1 MLCVL
6 IVREG
11 GSKRECLVQWEDH
24 SIEWKILVEQSS
36 FKELEVAF
44 DVFLKERQAWDV
56 LYTKF
61 VSAGLRSIQYTVDS
75 LKKRALN

>member
-6 IVREG
+6 NVREA
-11 GSKRECLVQWEDH
+11 GSERKCLVQWEDD
-24 SIEWKILVEQSS
+24 SIDYKILAKLSS
-36 FKELEVAF
+36 FKELVAAF
-44 DVFLKERQAWDV
+44 DVYLKEHQAWDV

-61 VSAGLRSIQYTVDS
+61 ESAGLRSIQYTVDS

>member
-6 IVREG
+6 NVREA
-11 GSKRECLVQWEDH
+11 GSERKCLVQWEDD
-24 SIEWKILVEQSS
+24 SIEWKILAKLSS
-36 FKELEVAF
+36 FKELVAAF
-44 DVFLKERQAWDV
+44 DVYLKEHQSWNV

-61 VSAGLRSIQYTVDS
+61 VSAGIRSIQYTVDS

>member
-6 IVREG
+6 NVREAG
-11 GSKRECLVQWEDH
+11 IERKCLVQWEDD
-24 SIEWKILVEQSS
+24 SIEWKILAKLSS
-36 FKELEVAF
+36 FKELVAAF
-44 DVFLKERQAWDV
+44 DVYLKEHQAWDV

>member
-6 IVREG
+6 NVREA
-11 GSKRECLVQWEDH
+11 GSERKCLVQWEDD
-24 SIEWKILVEQSS
+24 SIDWKILAKLSS
-36 FKELEVAF
+36 FKELVAAF
-44 DVFLKERQAWDV
+44 DVYLKEHQAWDV

-61 VSAGLRSIQYTVDS
+61 VSAGLQSIQYTVDS

>member
-6 IVREG
+6 NVREG
-11 GSKRECLVQWEDH
+11 GSKRECLIQWEDH
-24 SIEWKILVEQSS
+24 SIEWKILAELSG
-36 FKELEVAF
+36 FKELKIAF
-44 DVFLKERQAWDV
+44 DVFLKEHQAWDV

-61 VSAGLRSIQYTVDS
+61 VSAGLRSIRYTADS

>member
-6 IVREG
+6 NVREA
-11 GSKRECLVQWEDH
+11 GSERKCLVQWEDD
-24 SIEWKILVEQSS
+24 SIEWKILAKLSS
-36 FKELEVAF
+36 FKELVAAF
-44 DVFLKERQAWDV
+44 DVYLKEHQAWDV